1 MTNKRTILA
10 ILVISG
16 LGASSSF
23 AFWPDKYQ
31 EVKQYQNQ
39 NQNNINQY
47 QNNTKQYYNNQIQ
60 YQKQKGLNQ
69 DNVRQYQGVK
79 QAQYQKV
86 KQYKVINEEDVK
98 RLVKQYKNEILSN
111 KLYEYAYNKYWLYV
125 LKNIASIKGQQ
136 LDILS
141 RLLEQ
146 NNIDID
152 KEIDKDKFKE
162 FKKLIDESKKK
173 AIETLIQLN
182 IENMKNNLEER
193 NEIKDYTVKQIL
205 DKINKSNYA
214 QVKRLVKELYNLWYK
229 LSPDIY
235 KQIKENNILISN
247 YKQIK
252 EKVIQIRQRNNFKNR
267 FQNRLGSTNEEFKNK
282 IEKQRTMVQ
291 TMPVETNKMI
301 KEKVNPV
308 IKNKAKQLVLTKYK
322 NRLEKYDLEKLNK
335 IVEKI
340 NKLEIKFINR
350 PNILSVLEGVKESII
365 EIIEKKSTN
374 ETDSILDNLFK

>member
-31 EVKQYQNQ
+31 EVKQYQN
-39 NQNNINQY
+39 
-47 QNNTKQYYNNQIQ
+47 
-60 YQKQKGLNQ
+60 
-69 DNVRQYQGVK
+69 NVRPYQDVK
-79 QAQYQKV
+79 QAQYQEV

-152 KEIDKDKFKE
+152 KEIDEDKFEE

-182 IENMKNNLEER
+182 IENMKDNLEER

-235 KQIKENNILISN
+235 KQIKENNILISD

-252 EKVIQIRQRNNFKNR
+252 EKINQIRQRNNFKNR
-267 FQNRLGSTNEEFKNK
+267 LGPTNEEFKDK
-282 IEKQRTMVQ
+282 IEKQRTMIQ

-308 IKNKAKQLVLTKYK
+308 IKHKAKQLVLTKYK

-374 ETDSILDNLFK
+374 ETDSIIDNLLK

>member
-1 MTNKRTILA
+1 MTNKKTLLA
-10 ILVISG
+10 ILIISG

-39 NQNNINQY
+39 NNLNQDNINQY
-47 QNNTKQYYNNQIQ
+47 QNNAKQYYNNNQIQ
-60 YQKQKGLNQ
+60 YQKQYQEPKQ
-69 DNVRQYQGVK
+69 VQYQKIRQYQITNK
-79 QAQYQKV
+79 KNID
-86 KQYKVINEEDVK
+86 K
-98 RLVKQYKNEILSN
+98 LVKEYKNEILSN
-111 KLYEYAYNKYWLYV
+111 KLYKYAYNKYWLYV
-125 LKNIASIKGQQ
+125 FKNIASIKGQQ
-136 LDILS
+136 IDVLS

-152 KEIDKDKFKE
+152 KKIDEDRFEE
-162 FKKLIDESKKK
+162 FKKQIDESKKK

-182 IENMKNNLEER
+182 IESMKDYLEER

-214 QVKRLVKELYNLWYK
+214 QVKRLIKELYNLWYK

-235 KQIKENNILISN
+235 KQIKENNILITD
-247 YKQIK
+247 YKQIR
-252 EKVIQIRQRNNFKNR
+252 EKINQIRQRNNLKNR

-282 IEKQRTMVQ
+282 IEKQRTMIQ
-291 TMPVETNKMI
+291 AMPTETEKMI
-301 KEKVNPV
+301 KEKINTA

-322 NRLEKYDLEKLNK
+322 NKLEKYDLEKLNK

-365 EIIEKKSTN
+365 EIIEKKSTD
-374 ETDSILDNLFK
+374 ETDSIIDNLLK